1 VPVAIL
7 TVRYRRTRSENVT
20 PLLHLHRF
28 PRHWADTGCQSVGP
42 TGPNCSWVDNQE
54 YYAEIEI
61 GVPPPNGPFFTNFT
75 GSAGYDSG
83 FNGGAPLGVQY
94 DPWRLEEEYG
104 TRW

>member
-1 VPVAIL
+1 MSHRYFIFTVFLVIGQIPV
-7 TVRYRRTRSENVT
+7 VRAWA
-20 PLLHLHRF
+20 
-28 PRHWADTGCQSVGP
+28 PRAQIALGLIIRNIMP
-42 TGPNCSWVDNQE
+42 
-54 YYAEIEI
+54 EIEI

>member
-1 VPVAIL
+1 MP
-7 TVRYRRTRSENVT
+7 
-20 PLLHLHRF
+20 
-28 PRHWADTGCQSVGP
+28 
-42 TGPNCSWVDNQE
+42 
-54 YYAEIEI
+54 EIEI